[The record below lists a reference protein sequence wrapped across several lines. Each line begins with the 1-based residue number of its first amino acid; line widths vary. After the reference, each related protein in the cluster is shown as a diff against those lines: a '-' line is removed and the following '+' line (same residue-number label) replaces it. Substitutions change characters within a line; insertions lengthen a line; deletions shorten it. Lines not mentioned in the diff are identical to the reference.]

1 MKTSWFENGHEYHY
15 GEVSNQV
22 DKLPVGIF
30 NIKENPR
37 TGKLYLCKVENEF
50 KFNHKIY
57 GLEKDFIQRVKR
69 TYDSVQ
75 DNLGLLLTGI
85 KGTGKSVTAKLIC
98 NLMNLPII
106 VVDGKYDGLPSFI
119 SELQQNVVIFI
130 DEYEKIYKEDADVL
144 TVMDGIFKSEYKH
157 VFLLTTNDLYIN
169 RNMLQRPGR
178 IRYVKTYEDLTQ
190 DVVEEIID
198 DLLINKSHKDDCIKS
213 ISKLQII
220 TVDLV
225 KSIIQEVNI
234 HDEAPSKFMDFFNVK
249 GSSSTYS
256 ADTQV
261 VMYKVKD
268 SVITKEVYADNICID
283 SIKSLRIGSNI
294 YWADV
299 FYGRVVEKFPNNVFK
314 LSVGYNEPDFDD
326 YDENGKFIVDNY
338 DDNELLQKDGKYYI
352 KTSSNKPDFTEYYM
366 VHIKEVPQ
374 THLNYKVPFSM
385 VY

>member
-22 DKLPVGIF
+22 DKLPVGVF

-37 TGKLYLCKVENEF
+37 TGKLHLCKVENEF

-57 GLEKDFIQRVKR
+57 GLESNFIQRVKR
-69 TYDSVQ
+69 TYDNVQ
-75 DNLGLLLTGI
+75 DNLGILLNGT

-106 VVDGKYDGLPSFI
+106 IVDAKYDALSSFI

-130 DEYEKIYKEDADVL
+130 DEYEKIYKEDSDVL

-178 IRYVKTYEDLTQ
+178 IRYVKTYEDLTP

-249 GSSSTYS
+249 GSASSYS

-268 SVITKEVYADNICID
+268 GAITKEVYADNICID

-294 YWADV
+294 WWDEV
-299 FYGRVVEKFPNNVFK
+299 FYGRVVDKYPNDVFK
-314 LSVGYNEPDFDD
+314 LSVGYNMADIDD
-326 YDENGKFIVDNY
+326 YDDEGVFMKDLY
-338 DDNELLQKDGKYYI
+338 HEDALMEKDGKFYI
-352 KTSSNKPDFTEYYM
+352 RTSSNKPNFTETYM
-366 VHIKEVPQ
+366 VHIKESPK
-374 THLNYKVPFSM
+374 THVNYKVPFSM

>member
-1 MKTSWFENGHEYHY
+1 
-15 GEVSNQV
+15 
-22 DKLPVGIF
+22 
-30 NIKENPR
+30 
-37 TGKLYLCKVENEF
+37 
-50 KFNHKIY
+50 
-57 GLEKDFIQRVKR
+57 
-69 TYDSVQ
+69 
-75 DNLGLLLTGI
+75 
-85 KGTGKSVTAKLIC
+85 
-98 NLMNLPII
+98 MNLPII
-106 VVDGKYDGLPSFI
+106 VVDGKYDGLPNFI

-130 DEYEKIYKEDADVL
+130 DEYEKIYKEDSDVL

-249 GSSSTYS
+249 GSASIYS

-268 SVITKEVYADNICID
+268 GVITKEVYADNICID
-283 SIKSLRIGSNI
+283 SIESLRTGSDI
-294 YWADV
+294 YWVNV

-352 KTSSNKPDFTEYYM
+352 KTLPNKSDITEYYM